1 MERHRRVHNFF
12 RTLCILLSATS
23 IQSSFHTSSLLF
35 ATASVDPSSTSLTGR
50 SSETDSSINSS
61 TENFEETPKTIIPNH
76 DDDVASSQHV
86 VGLNPSGITVP
97 SGGSLEQDKKKGGP
111 LKILFLSA
119 DTGGGHRASAESL
132 ANQFMR
138 YYPGSEYDLLDMWS
152 PTNMYPFKDLVPNY
166 KIWSAKPIKWKIFY
180 HLTNTMMS
188 EALSDVYTK
197 LRCSRHLRAQL
208 LEYDPDV
215 IISVHPTMNMLPM
228 RLSRKISKE
237 RGKYVP
243 FFTVVTDFGSAH
255 CTWFTRRVDK
265 MYIASKS
272 IRKLAKRRG
281 LIKDEKLVMTG
292 LPIRHDFSVQA
303 ENMGER
309 HSESGKKYCAK
320 MKESLGLDSKKKTI
334 LLMGG
339 GEGVGSLATITEAL
353 YKQLRNDGVDATI
366 CVVCGRNEKLKEEL
380 SSKNWEALD
389 RNIKPSKRQRT
400 KKFFGRFVGKKARW
414 NREQNTQEGNVNVV
428 GLGFVTNMAEYMV
441 ATDVLVSKAG
451 PGSIAEAAAL
461 GLPVMITS
469 FLPGQEAG
477 NVDIVVDGG
486 FGLYRKYPNEIA
498 GTVTDWLNDNTLV
511 EEMSKKSAKV
521 GNPNAASDIVIDIG
535 TITHECI
542 EKNKTAK

>member
-1 MERHRRVHNFF
+1 ME
-12 RTLCILLSATS
+12 
-23 IQSSFHTSSLLF
+23 
-35 ATASVDPSSTSLTGR
+35 
-50 SSETDSSINSS
+50 SSINS
-61 TENFEETPKTIIPNH
+61 TKANVEESHTAVIQN
-76 DDDVASSQHV
+76 DDNAVASQHALS
-86 VGLNPSGITVP
+86 LNPSSITVP
-97 SGGSLEQDKKKGGP
+97 KGGSLGQDMKKGGP
-111 LKILFLSA
+111 LKILFMSA

-132 ANQFMR
+132 MNQFMR
-138 YYPGSEYDLLDMWS
+138 YYPGSEYDLLDVWT
-152 PTNMYPFKDLVPNY
+152 PTNMYPFKDLVANY
-166 KIWSAKPIKWKIFY
+166 KIWSARPIKWKIFY
-180 HLTNTMMS
+180 HLTNTMIS
-188 EALSDVYTK
+188 EAMSDVYC
-197 LRCSRHLRAQL
+197 RLRARGHIKGQML
-208 LEYDPDV
+208 KYDPDV

-228 RLSRKISKE
+228 RVSREISKE

-265 MYIASKS
+265 MYIASDR

-281 LIKDEKLVMTG
+281 LIKDENLVMTG
-292 LPIRHDFSVQA
+292 LPIRQDFAVQA

-320 MKESLGLDSKKKTI
+320 IKESLGIDPKKKLV

-366 CVVCGRNEKLKEEL
+366 CVVCGRNEKLKEEIT
-380 SSKNWEALD
+380 SKNWEALD
-389 RNIKPSKRQRT
+389 RNIRPSKRQRV
-400 KKFFGRFVGKKARW
+400 KKFFGRFVGKKVKW
-414 NREQNTQEGNVNVV
+414 NRAQDSQEGKINVV

-451 PGSIAEAAAL
+451 PGTIAEAAAL

-498 GTVTDWLNDNTLV
+498 GTVADWLNDNTLL
-511 EEMSKKSAKV
+511 EKMSIKSAKV

-535 TITHECI
+535 AITQECL
-542 EKNKTAK
+542 EKNKSTK

>member
-1 MERHRRVHNFF
+1 MGR
-12 RTLCILLSATS
+12 
-23 IQSSFHTSSLLF
+23 TSSI
-35 ATASVDPSSTSLTGR
+35 TGTSNL
-50 SSETDSSINSS
+50 E
-61 TENFEETPKTIIPNH
+61 P
-76 DDDVASSQHV
+76 QHV
-86 VGLNPSGITVP
+86 LGLNPSSMIVP
-97 SGGSLEQDKKKGGP
+97 KGGSLEEDTDTKKGGP

-138 YYPGSEYDLLDMWS
+138 HYPGSTYDLLDIWS

-166 KIWSAKPIKWKIFY
+166 KIWSATPIKWKFFY
-180 HLTNTMMS
+180 HLTNTMISEFMS
-188 EALSDVYTK
+188 DIYTR
-197 LRCSRHLRAQL
+197 LRCSRHIKGQM

-215 IISVHPTMNMLPM
+215 IIAVHPTMNMLPM
-228 RLSRKISKE
+228 RISREISKE
-237 RGKYVP
+237 RGRTVP

-265 MYIASKS
+265 MYIASDR

-292 LPIRHDFSVQA
+292 LPIRHDFALQA
-303 ENMGER
+303 EKMGER
-309 HSESGKKYCAK
+309 HSESGKEYCTK
-320 MKESLGLDSKKKTI
+320 MKKSLGLESKKKMI

-339 GEGVGSLATITEAL
+339 GEGVGSLAATTEAL

-380 SSKNWEALD
+380 TCKNWEALD
-389 RNIKPSKRQRT
+389 RSIKPSKRQRV
-400 KKFFGRFVGKKARW
+400 KKFMKRFVGKKARW
-414 NREQNTQEGNVNVV
+414 IREQNTREGNVNVV

-451 PGSIAEAAAL
+451 PGTIAEAAAL

-477 NVDIVVDGG
+477 NVDIVVEGK
-486 FGLYRKYPNEIA
+486 FGIYRKYPNEIA
-498 GTVTDWLNDNTLV
+498 GTVTDWLNDDTLV
-511 EEMSKKSAKV
+511 EKMSKNSAEM
-521 GNPNAASDIVIDIG
+521 GNPNAASDIVMDIG
-535 TITHECI
+535 TITEECL
-542 EKNKTAK
+542 EKNKAAK